1 MINPNTLLS
10 EEEIAILRDSKDW
23 RNYLAIV
30 SIWVQIA
37 LGFLIF
43 SFSPSILTFLVAALI
58 IGTRQFA
65 LVVMMHDGA
74 HNLISKNKKINDF
87 ISQWLCAYPMMT
99 ETVSYRKYHLIHH
112 KHTETQGDAQY
123 PKRCTSM
130 TPSGNSVFASHGSGR
145 SMLSRR

>member
-23 RNYLAIV
+23 RNYLAIFN
-30 SIWVQIA
+30 IWAQIA
-37 LGFLIF
+37 LGFIIF
-43 SFSPSILTFLVAALI
+43 SFFPSVLTFLVAALI

-87 ISQWLCAYPMMT
+87 ISQWLCAYPMNLNLSL
-99 ETVSYRKYHLIHH
+99 SYNNKSVPWLVVLNMLEKKNGHL
-112 KHTETQGDAQY
+112 K
-123 PKRCTSM
+123 
-130 TPSGNSVFASHGSGR
+130 N
-145 SMLSRR
+145 L

>member
-43 SFSPSILTFLVAALI
+43 SFSPSVLTFLVAALI

-65 LVVMMHDGA
+65 
-74 HNLISKNKKINDF
+74 
-87 ISQWLCAYPMMT
+87 P
-99 ETVSYRKYHLIHH
+99 VSYTHL
-112 KHTETQGDAQY
+112 TLPT
-123 PKRCTSM
+123 T
-130 TPSGNSVFASHGSGR
+130 
-145 SMLSRR
+145 

>member
-1 MINPNTLLS
+1 M
-10 EEEIAILRDSKDW
+10 RDFKDW
-23 RNYLAIV
+23 RNYLAIA
-30 SIWVQIA
+30 SIWAQIA

-43 SFSPSILTFLVAALI
+43 SFSPSVLTFLVAALI

-99 ETVSYRKYHLIHH
+99 ETVKL
-112 KHTETQGDAQY
+112 
-123 PKRCTSM
+123 
-130 TPSGNSVFASHGSGR
+130 
-145 SMLSRR
+145 

>member
-30 SIWVQIA
+30 VFGLKLLLVSY
-37 LGFLIF
+37 F
-43 SFSPSILTFLVAALI
+43 SFSPSALTFLVAALI

-99 ETVSYRKYHLIHH
+99 ETEIIENI
-112 KHTETQGDAQY
+112 T
-123 PKRCTSM
+123 
-130 TPSGNSVFASHGSGR
+130 
-145 SMLSRR
+145 